1 MFAYLSHLMTLRAN
15 RLGVSERKPDGA
27 ARVDGSLVA
36 EGRGDADGRRLV
48 RVGLESH
55 PERRLP
61 SWKGLWSLSITKKW
75 LINALGS
82 SAFA

>member
-36 EGRGDADGRRLV
+36 EGRGAADGRRLV
-48 RVGLESH
+48 RVGLEGH

-61 SWKGLWSLSITKKW
+61 SWKGLRLLSLTKKW
-75 LINALGS
+75 LINALSS
-82 SAFA
+82 SALA